1 MLNLFM
7 STSDSGCY
15 SLVYLFT
22 QSGVFSN
29 MYFEQVCDKIK
40 KHLYIS
46 IIKVQVK
53 TNKPTALLAKIILV
67 VLIVVSLSG
76 YTMGGYTVNLIH
88 KKGILEEGLNFVLKP
103 ILPTKLLINV
113 KQVLER

>member
-1 MLNLFM
+1 
-7 STSDSGCY
+7 
-15 SLVYLFT
+15 
-22 QSGVFSN
+22 
-29 MYFEQVCDKIK
+29 MYFGQVYDKIK

-53 TNKPTALLAKIILV
+53 TNKPTALLANIILV
-67 VLIVVSLSG
+67 VLVVVSLSG

-88 KKGILEEGLNFVLKP
+88 KKGILEEGLNVVLKP

-113 KQVLER
+113 RQVLEK